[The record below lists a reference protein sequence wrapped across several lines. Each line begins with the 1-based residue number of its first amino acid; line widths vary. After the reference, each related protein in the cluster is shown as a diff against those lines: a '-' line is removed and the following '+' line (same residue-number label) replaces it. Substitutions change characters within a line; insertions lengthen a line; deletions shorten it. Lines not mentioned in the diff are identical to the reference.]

1 MSEMKG
7 ISGGLPKTGPY
18 NSAGSKGVQQ
28 MYKRIVV
35 SASKKRPQKQS
46 QPHVVVTRIRG
57 EAAESDLPPQLNTIK
72 RLAKEMNGCAADLNM
87 ARGEAESDEV
97 GWLGR
102 QMANYQLSSS
112 PGYASRLSKAAAR
125 KVDYK
130 ADQKVFTSLANISV
144 ASTSSDVGF
153 VGLTWKKTSAPKRD
167 PELKPEN
174 YMAPYQGQDFIYRPQ
189 SKDAVLELVKPC
201 QRPPRKPLRIP
212 DHVMLTKDPE

>member
-1 MSEMKG
+1 MCEMKG

-18 NSAGSKGVQQ
+18 NSPGSKGVQQ

-46 QPHVVVTRIRG
+46 QPHVVVTRIHG
-57 EAAESDLPPQLNTIK
+57 EAAEADTKGGKTRLDEDSRGQVNGEQLSKSNRPSRRIDHDCGPPPQLNTIK
-72 RLAKEMNGCAADLNM
+72 RLVKEMNGCAADLNM

-102 QMANYQLSSS
+102 QMANSQLSSS

-130 ADQKVFTSLANISV
+130 ADQNDIFLL
-144 ASTSSDVGF
+144 F
-153 VGLTWKKTSAPKRD
+153 
-167 PELKPEN
+167 
-174 YMAPYQGQDFIYRPQ
+174 
-189 SKDAVLELVKPC
+189 
-201 QRPPRKPLRIP
+201 
-212 DHVMLTKDPE
+212 